1 MVEVMRRD
9 LSEHHVL
16 QVLIT
21 ENQLETMQMMEDVYE
36 RVGMNYPQVPV
47 SRYVSQP
54 ANDFFLPCE
63 EEIGSA
69 KNPKAIDKDEGFS
82 ETLPHNNHRR
92 WNLVQLFIL

>member
-9 LSEHHVL
+9 LSEHHII

-36 RVGMNYPQVPV
+36 RVQMNNPEVPV

-54 ANDFFLPCE
+54 ADDFFLPCE

-69 KNPKAIDKDEGFS
+69 KKP
-82 ETLPHNNHRR
+82 
-92 WNLVQLFIL
+92 